1 MSKQKPTD
9 FTIVSAPSHITFDC
23 PHCGSKVQIPWRD
36 LLPPECWSDAWDDV
50 TCPECLEE
58 VELGEYDYD

>member
-1 MSKQKPTD
+1 MSPKTD
-9 FTIVSAPSHITFDC
+9 FIIISAPSYITFEC
-23 PHCGSKVQIPWRD
+23 PHCGSKVQIPWGD

-50 TCPECLEE
+50 TCPECFEE